1 MGSGSSSRRYRK
13 TERARLEDETRRR
26 ITEAAVELHGTVG
39 PANTSITDVAMLAGV
54 TRMTVYNHF
63 PTEIDLFVACSTH
76 WAAANPFPD
85 PSRWKEVED
94 PSERLVS
101 ALKELYDWYR
111 AKQGMLGNIFRDAPA
126 LPSLAAVM
134 EDLWSTYVD
143 EVLRVL
149 AYGRKVRGAE
159 ARDLKAT
166 LKIVVDFGT
175 WHLLSESGVGQKRA
189 AELAARMVDGAIKR

>member
-13 TERARLEDETRRR
+13 TERARLEEDTRRR

-39 PANTSITDVAMLAGV
+39 PANASITDVATLAGV

-94 PSERLVS
+94 PSERLVI
-101 ALKELYDWYR
+101 ALTELYDWYR
-111 AKQGMLGNIFRDAPA
+111 AKQGMLGNIFRDTPA

-159 ARDLKAT
+159 ARDLKTT

-175 WHLLSESGVGQKRA
+175 WRLLSESGVGQKRA